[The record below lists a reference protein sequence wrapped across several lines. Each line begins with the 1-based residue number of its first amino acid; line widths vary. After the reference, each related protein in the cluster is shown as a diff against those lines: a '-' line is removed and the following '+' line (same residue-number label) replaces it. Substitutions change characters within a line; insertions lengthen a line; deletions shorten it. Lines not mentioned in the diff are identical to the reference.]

1 MATLNVTIK
10 EEISIYGNTIQKE
23 MTHVISG
30 VEKVKSEIKDVT
42 PSVIG
47 NDTIIS
53 FNANGTGINFEDDP
67 KYLRITNLAPADSSN
82 STTITLSFFKEQ
94 EMSSFK
100 LQNGQSFYL
109 FNNDMY
115 AETWGATGAWSNSI
129 ALDNIDYI
137 TAGYTGTAAPVE
149 IFIAI

>member
-1 MATLNVTIK
+1 
-10 EEISIYGNTIQKE
+10 

-42 PSVIG
+42 SSIIG
-47 NDTIIS
+47 HDTIIS

-137 TAGYTGTAAPVE
+137 TAGYTGSAAPVE

>member
-42 PSVIG
+42 PAGISH
-47 NDTIIS
+47 DTLIS
-53 FNANGTGINFEDDP
+53 FNSSGTGISFEDDP